1 MILQPASLPSP
12 LGTYL
17 GKSMVTYYR
26 IRYEGRNEVGS
37 ESLFSYPKANDEMNY
52 ESYFSDF
59 VDKTE
64 KTLIA
69 WEEDFSLT
77 I

>member
-1 MILQPASLPSP
+1 
-12 LGTYL
+12 
-17 GKSMVTYYR
+17 MVTYYR

>member
-1 MILQPASLPSP
+1 
-12 LGTYL
+12 
-17 GKSMVTYYR
+17 MVRYSR

-37 ESLFSYPKANDEMNY
+37 ESLFSYPKALDEMHY
-52 ESYFSDF
+52 ESDFFSYF

-64 KTLIA
+64 KRLIA